1 VAVTMNTKSKR
12 DPRRDPKPG
21 DRIARVITNRTGM
34 TGVYSRTVLALE
46 RHYRA
51 GVTVV
56 WTRKRPERPCRC
68 SLTEWR
74 RWAKGASQPQR

>member
-1 VAVTMNTKSKR
+1 
-12 DPRRDPKPG
+12 
-21 DRIARVITNRTGM
+21 M

-74 RWAKGASQPQR
+74 RWARRGPNAFRASPSGN